1 MQLISTVFH
10 AMAVVY
16 PFMLIVRNIY
26 IKNQGFIS
34 LHFVR
39 IVGSKLSQLVF
50 TFLLPLAGYGSS
62 RLLL

>member
-1 MQLISTVFH
+1 MPLISTVFH

-26 IKNQGFIS
+26 IENQGFTP
-34 LHFVR
+34 HFVR
-39 IVGSKLSQLVF
+39 IFCCKLSQLVF

-62 RLLL
+62 KLLL

>member
-26 IKNQGFIS
+26 IKNQGFT